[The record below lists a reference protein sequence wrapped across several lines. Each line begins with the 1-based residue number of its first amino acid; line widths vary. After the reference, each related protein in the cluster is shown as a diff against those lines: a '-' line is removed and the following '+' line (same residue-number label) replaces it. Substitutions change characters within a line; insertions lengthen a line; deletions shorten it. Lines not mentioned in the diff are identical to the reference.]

1 MAIDGVKAKT
11 PDSYVSPLQAG
22 IPFEFVSAHTIYPFS
37 PTPFPLLESKTVTFY
52 QKVTRPD
59 GTFGENTYEITSFNN
74 NLSYEGKDI
83 GFTEKLTSGVYIVLY
98 SFSSTEI
105 VGKATAKYTFQ
116 VVENRLPLKKLTIT
130 DVINRLLDVAEPIR
144 KGEKPRFRLNGM
156 RTDGTI
162 ITEEN
167 KRDGETVGQAAQ
179 FETVY
184 APQFSF
190 TLQTLRE
197 CLKDI
202 GRVIHGEP
210 RLQAKKDE
218 EGWYFEVKYDLY
230 GGVKQWMWAN
240 IRYQNMVTSHA
251 AESFCTHLDSNAEN
265 IINTLNRDAGVLRE
279 PFMDAF
285 KTVRTENMYA
295 RVTESAMTIETNY
308 PIYSVDKLECRLTPE
323 NSNVTKS
330 MTVDITA
337 YVFEGAEYG
346 RLSSYRDNYPSSRV
360 YALRYRQGQKN
371 IDGLNFKRQRV
382 TEIEE
387 TFGDYAIVAILKEV
401 TGLSKLTVKYPL
413 LEFNVT
419 YIPIY
424 NTRIAQSKPYYKDN
438 PRSAGL
444 IFNQQS
450 NLIENKYYGE
460 NLKGMVARLG
470 NVEKTITYVFGRR
483 RWIPKAGMKFDDD
496 YYISAVASE
505 ILPTYIV
512 CTIALSKDFNRLS
525 QYIGISSVKRY
536 SEISESQAA
545 ERNVLLRE
553 FIVIGDLEEADSDTY
568 IGPSFMADVQQ
579 IFNRIVLV
587 RPISQVIAWGESY
600 QGNETPVVSLPVIS
614 SAFGN
619 SISFSW
625 RYEDNYS
632 AGQTVVP
639 ATEGSVTG
647 YFTNAYRYTDFYGRI
662 YYYHFGLT
670 RDAEQTQAGTTFPA
684 VDKEEIGNTE
694 YYFTTERSGLQPLTL
709 RKDNRE
715 ALQVSAQVD
724 FVTNRKDLIIGSALA
739 ASCGL
744 VSGSNVDLSPRL
756 YVFSEKLDKF
766 IDHVNGTYSIDLDTL
781 PSAPITTSFVRPDNT
796 FMLTVESFPANG
808 KSWAIVTKQTY
819 KDKKVEDEQGREQIQ
834 KEVYGGD
841 VLLAQNMNVSFGEK
855 FTPIYFTPKR
865 KIYNDTVWVDNR

>member
-1 MAIDGVKAKT
+1 MPKPNT
-11 PDSYVSPLQAG
+11 PDFYKSPLLPVDFDFQPVSYILMEYIQSYAPDDTIQTTREYNLTIIENG
-22 IPFEFVSAHTIYPFS
+22 IEVEKT
-37 PTPFPLLESKTVTFY
+37 SKYVAA
-52 QKVTRPD
+52 D
-59 GTFGENTYEITSFNN
+59 GTTTGNDDGIRLKLNAYSIYKAIYHYRQTAP
-74 NLSYEGKDI
+74 LR
-83 GFTEKLTSGVYIVLY
+83 EKTIS
-98 SFSSTEI
+98 
-105 VGKATAKYTFQ
+105 YTFQ
-116 VVENRLPLKKLTIT
+116 VVENRLPLKKWTIT

-144 KGEKPRFRLNGM
+144 KGERPRFRLNGM
-156 RTDGTI
+156 REDGTI

-167 KRDGETVGQAAQ
+167 KQEGETVGQAAL
-179 FETVY
+179 FNTIY

-190 TLQTLRE
+190 TRQTLRE

-265 IINTLNRDAGVLRE
+265 LINTLNRDAGVLRE

-346 RLSSYRDNYPSSRV
+346 RLSSYRDNYPSSRL

-470 NVEKTITYVFGRR
+470 NVEKTITYVFGRK

-553 FIVIGDLEEADSDTY
+553 FIVIGDLEEEDSDTY
-568 IGPSFMADVQQ
+568 IGATFMSDVQQ

-647 YFTNAYRYTDFYGRI
+647 YFTNGYRYTDFYGRI

-670 RDAEQTQAGTTFPA
+670 RDAEQTKAGTEFPA
-684 VDKEEIGNTE
+684 GDKEELRNE
-694 YYFTTERSGLQPLTL
+694 DCFTTERSGLQPLTL

-756 YVFSEKLDKF
+756 YVFPEKLDKF

-781 PSAPITTSFVRPDNT
+781 PSAPITTSFVRPNNT